1 MLRTLFLSL
10 TFLAGVTLLAL
21 AQTTVKTT
29 TAPQTSAASGQEMY
43 VSYCAACHGRDGKGS
58 GPAAK
63 ALKVPP
69 SDLTVLARSNQG
81 KFPDA
86 HVYQVIKGDAMTP
99 AHGSKD
105 MPVWGPVFRALS
117 KGDQA
122 TVQLRI
128 TNLTNYVESLQV
140 KK

>member
-1 MLRTLFLSL
+1 MPRTLFFSL
-10 TFLAGVTLLAL
+10 AILAVAFLAL

-29 TAPQTSAASGQEMY
+29 TAPQTSAASGKDMY
-43 VSYCAACHGRDGKGS
+43 VSYCAACHGTDGKGN

-63 ALKVPP
+63 AMKVPP
-69 SDLTVLARSNQG
+69 SDLTILARSNKG
-81 KFPDA
+81 KYPDA
-86 HVYQVIKGDAMTP
+86 HVYQVIKGDATMP

-128 TNLTNYVESLQV
+128 TNLTSYVESLQV
-140 KK
+140 K

>member
-1 MLRTLFLSL
+1 MRRTFFFL
-10 TFLAGVTLLAL
+10 LAILAVACLAL

-29 TAPQTSAASGQEMY
+29 TAPQTSAASGKDMY
-43 VSYCAACHGRDGKGS
+43 VSYCAACHGTDGKGN

-63 ALKVPP
+63 AMKVPP
-69 SDLTVLARSNQG
+69 SDLTILARSNKG

-86 HVYQVIKGDAMTP
+86 HVYQVIKGDATTA

-128 TNLTNYVESLQV
+128 TNLTSYVESLQV

>member
-1 MLRTLFLSL
+1 MRRTFFFSL
-10 TFLAGVTLLAL
+10 AILAVACLAL

-29 TAPQTSAASGQEMY
+29 TAPQTSAASGKDMY
-43 VSYCAACHGRDGKGS
+43 VSYCAACHGTEGKGN

-63 ALKVPP
+63 AMKVPP
-69 SDLTVLARSNQG
+69 SDLTILSRSNKG

-99 AHGSKD
+99 SHGSKD

-128 TNLTNYVESLQV
+128 TNLTSYVESLQV
-140 KK
+140 K